1 MNRFQDPDAFELHD
15 YQTIDNQVR
24 FEIAHDMAAE
34 PSAKA
39 KFLVHLQ
46 P

>member
-1 MNRFQDPDAFELHD
+1 MNRFQGPDAFELHD

-24 FEIAHDMAAE
+24 FEIADDMAAE

-39 KFLVHLQ
+39 KLLVHL
-46 P
+46 